1 METLRQW
8 RSHLDV
14 LDVRL
19 FKLGDT
25 GVTLWGLLLF
35 VSLVVA
41 LMYLAGWLQR
51 WMVNRVLAHAHH
63 LDLSVRQAIAS
74 VLRYV
79 VILVGFLV
87 IVHDADPHLAGKL
100 IHEAALENADV
111 LKEPPPMAHLLG
123 MTAGAFA
130 FELTAWTSAVQ
141 RKSAII
147 SELNFAIN
155 DKLMANSIKLG

>member
-41 LMYLAGWLQR
+41 LMYLAGWFQR
-51 WMVNRVLAHAHH
+51 WMVNRVLAHA
-63 LDLSVRQAIAS
+63 
-74 VLRYV
+74 
-79 VILVGFLV
+79 
-87 IVHDADPHLAGKL
+87 
-100 IHEAALENADV
+100 LENADV
-111 LKEPPPMAHLLG
+111 LKQPPPMAHLLG

-130 FELTAWTSAVQ
+130 FELTAWTSAV
-141 RKSAII
+141 
-147 SELNFAIN
+147 
-155 DKLMANSIKLG
+155 

>member
-14 LDVRL
+14 VDVRL

-41 LMYLAGWLQR
+41 LMYLAGWFQR

-87 IVHDADPHLAGKL
+87 IVQAFGINLTTLNVLVGAIGVGVGFGLQNIVSNRISGL
-100 IHEAALENADV
+100 II
-111 LKEPPPMAHLLG
+111 M
-123 MTAGAFA
+123 F
-130 FELTAWTSAVQ
+130 
-141 RKSAII
+141 
-147 SELNFAIN
+147 
-155 DKLMANSIKLG
+155 